1 MEHLQRTGLVDQAT
15 SPHKRARE
23 RLREKAEWVLG
34 SRKGGK
40 AAAGADGS
48 HERTSRVQEVLER
61 GGKAE
66 GYASRT
72 SGPAS
77 NLSPLAVSPL
87 PVSSVA
93 QPRTVRSIRTSLTR
107 PRSISTS
114 TTTSLASITSDA
126 ESETA
131 EDAAVFST
139 LVAAFPRPP
148 AIRVEAAKEKVTKL
162 GLGALAESPL
172 PSPPLS
178 AASTVKGGDGFSR
191 GMEAPRPRKERL
203 GQAFELREKQEPARR
218 PGPPTI
224 PLPPIPPSPSPS
236 LRPPRSSSIASS
248 LTPPL
253 SPAPTASSSSSP
265 SPRKPSTNK
274 PLPPLPPPPLA
285 LPPIPSREERERE
298 RDVQHLL
305 ERFAWPESP
314 SRVRGVGRTAGS
326 EESDE
331 SAVDARFGRG
341 TSRTTS
347 ISTDDSE
354 SDSDESLRM
363 ENITAELSSLID
375 SFRPSAEQ
383 TPETSRPAST
393 SPARAREKAQ
403 GERKASLA
411 SSVVSR
417 ISRGSRASSAW
428 SSSGGSRAGQQENT
442 TGGYRAYKLARE
454 PSTTLLPSLS
464 SSRLNRTHSSSSL
477 ASSTSSSASSDSE
490 ELFDLSLDSPPLERE
505 RERGWSWVSAARRK
519 SSATSVETD
528 GSLGSGIGAGV
539 GGRVGTRTKKASE
552 GDVEDE
558 KEVLRQSLELAN
570 PQDAALDVSPIPPTR
585 LRTLHTAKSTPS
597 LRRPSTLRPPSM
609 VRRHSDW
616 DIDRIN
622 EEGQK
627 PIIKEDAQTAQVED
641 KSKGLR
647 PLFTASAATS
657 PSRLPSPTTGRTRLP
672 TAPTKDTRT
681 PSISPVKTRPLLT
694 STNRS
699 MLRPPTVRANTSPTL
714 PTRTAP
720 RPSLLAKRPP
730 NLPLPA
736 TTSALPRP
744 SASRLPL
751 FGSSTASSIPQTAQ
765 KGLRR
770 LSSLGTLAYIPSS

>member
-224 PLPPIPPSPSPS
+224 PLP
-236 LRPPRSSSIASS
+236 
-248 LTPPL
+248 
-253 SPAPTASSSSSP
+253 
-265 SPRKPSTNK
+265 
-274 PLPPLPPPPLA
+274 
-285 LPPIPSREERERE
+285 
-298 RDVQHLL
+298 V
-305 ERFAWPESP
+305 
-314 SRVRGVGRTAGS
+314 AGS

-442 TGGYRAYKLARE
+442 TGGYRVR
-454 PSTTLLPSLS
+454 
-464 SSRLNRTHSSSSL
+464 SRN
-477 ASSTSSSASSDSE
+477 
-490 ELFDLSLDSPPLERE
+490 
-505 RERGWSWVSAARRK
+505 
-519 SSATSVETD
+519 SVF
-528 GSLGSGIGAGV
+528 SMIPLGSGIGAGV

>member
-1 MEHLQRTGLVDQAT
+1 MEHLQRTGLVNQAA

-23 RLREKAEWVLG
+23 RLREKAEWEV
-34 SRKGGK
+34 
-40 AAAGADGS
+40 D
-48 HERTSRVQEVLER
+48 ERSE
-61 GGKAE
+61 GAE
-66 GYASRT
+66 GNAGRT
-72 SGPAS
+72 SGPTS
-77 NLSPLAVSPL
+77 TLSPLAAAPATR
-87 PVSSVA
+87 SSAV
-93 QPRTVRSIRTSLTR
+93 QPRTILSLRISSTR

-126 ESETA
+126 DSETA

-148 AIRVEAAKEKVTKL
+148 AIRVDGGVEDGRKATKL
-162 GLGALAESPL
+162 GESPL

-178 AASTVKGGDGFSR
+178 AASTVRGEIGSSR
-191 GMEAPRPRKERL
+191 EADEADTRKQRL
-203 GQAFELREKQEPARR
+203 GQAFELREEPEPARR

-224 PLPPIPPSPSPS
+224 PLPPVPHSPVPS
-236 LRPPRSSSIASS
+236 LRPPRSSSITSS

-253 SPAPTASSSSSP
+253 SPSPTASFPSSP
-265 SPRKPSTNK
+265 SSRSPKASTNK

-285 LPPIPSREERERE
+285 LPPTPPREERE

-314 SRVRGVGRTAGS
+314 SRVQAGRIGS
-326 EESDE
+326 SEESDESDE

-341 TSRTTS
+341 RRRTRSTVS
-347 ISTDDSE
+347 SDSTDTG

-375 SFRPSAEQ
+375 SFRPCAEH
-383 TPETSRPAST
+383 TPETSRPTST
-393 SPARAREKAQ
+393 SPTRTREK
-403 GERKASLA
+403 ERGGGRKVSVA
-411 SSVVSR
+411 SSVV
-417 ISRGSRASSAW
+417 SRASSAW
-428 SSSGGSRAGQQENT
+428 SSSGGSRMGQQENT
-442 TGGYRAYKLARE
+442 TGGYRAYKLARK
-454 PSTTLLPSLS
+454 PSTSLLPSFS
-464 SSRLNRTHSSSSL
+464 SSRLTRTHSSSSL
-477 ASSTSSSASSDSE
+477 ASTSSSASSDSE

-505 RERGWSWVSAARRK
+505 RERERGRGWSWVSAARRK

-528 GSLGSGIGAGV
+528 GDAGIGAGAGV
-539 GGRVGTRTKKASE
+539 GGKVGGRAKKASE

-558 KEVLRQSLELAN
+558 KEVLRQSIELARPHDTSLN
-570 PQDAALDVSPIPPTR
+570 VSPIPPTR
-585 LRTLHTAKSTPS
+585 LRTLHTARSTPS

-616 DIDRIN
+616 DINRID
-622 EEGQK
+622 EEAQK
-627 PIIKEDAQTAQVED
+627 PVTVVEENAQVAQLED

-657 PSRLPSPTTGRTRLP
+657 PSRLPSPTATRTRLP
-672 TAPTKDTRT
+672 TAQAKAEHS

-694 STNRS
+694 SMSRS
-699 MLRPPTVRANTSPTL
+699 MLRPPTVRADTSPTL
-714 PTRTAP
+714 PSRTAP
-720 RPSLLAKRPP
+720 RPTILAKKPSM
-730 NLPLPA
+730 LPLSA
-736 TTSALPRP
+736 ATSALPRP
-744 SASRLPL
+744 SASRLPPS
-751 FGSSTASSIPQTAQ
+751 GSSTGSSIPQSAQ